1 MKNLARLK
9 SLTLKHS
16 STSHSRWRVSGVHPE
31 LIVLSCS
38 ISRNNRLIQLSQHV
52 NAQRLTCWQLL
63 PPRSH
68 GIARTFVRTTMTGPV
83 LIIEDEP
90 DIAEVLRYSLEKAG
104 FNTRSVLT
112 GEEGLNASL
121 DRTNPPSLILL
132 DLLLPGM
139 NGLELCRRLRNEP
152 ATQRTPIVIITA
164 KALPSDI
171 RTSLHLGAND
181 YFTKPFSVREVVGQ
195 VRSLLLNSEG
205 QSYEHI
211 SLCPSRNGSSD

>member
-1 MKNLARLK
+1 
-9 SLTLKHS
+9 
-16 STSHSRWRVSGVHPE
+16 
-31 LIVLSCS
+31 
-38 ISRNNRLIQLSQHV
+38 
-52 NAQRLTCWQLL
+52 
-63 PPRSH
+63 
-68 GIARTFVRTTMTGPV
+68 MTGPV

-132 DLLLPGM
+132 DLQLPGM
-139 NGLELCRRLRNEP
+139 NGLEICRRLRNEP

-164 KALPSDI
+164 KTLPSDI
-171 RTSLHLGAND
+171 STSLLLGAND
-181 YFTKPFSVREVVGQ
+181 YFAKPFSVREVVGQ